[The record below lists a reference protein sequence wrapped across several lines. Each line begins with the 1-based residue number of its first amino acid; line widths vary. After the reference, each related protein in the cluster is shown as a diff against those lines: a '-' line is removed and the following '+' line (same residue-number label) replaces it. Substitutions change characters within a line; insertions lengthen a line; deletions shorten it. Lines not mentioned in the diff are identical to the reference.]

1 MKIDA
6 VTGKLVWDVPEDL
19 MTSDVK
25 ARRINVTVKATKQTL
40 GDDGKTYVDGLSS
53 TQIVEIL
60 VSNSSYDAK
69 KGLVPEFDKLEGATV
84 TAGKTL
90 ETTVFAKTPEGAKG
104 VEYSLG
110 SSNLPSGMKIH
121 ASSGTITWDV
131 PENYFQSD
139 KNAKSKTVTITVCAQ
154 TFLSV
159 ANKTID
165 YGESVSQ
172 KLEITV
178 MNPNYV
184 EKA

>member
-1 MKIDA
+1 M
-6 VTGKLVWDVPEDL
+6 
-19 MTSDVK
+19 
-25 ARRINVTVKATKQTL
+25 
-40 GDDGKTYVDGLSS
+40 
-53 TQIVEIL
+53 
-60 VSNSSYDAK
+60 
-69 KGLVPEFDKLEGATV
+69 
-84 TAGKTL
+84 

-139 KNAKSKTVTITVCAQ
+139 KNAKSKTVTITVYAQ

-178 MNPNYV
+178 MNPDYV